1 MARPLFRALAVV
13 SVLAPGGSPARA
25 AQASPPRPPVSYGDR
40 VMLGA
45 DIGRYALLYGTPEFR
60 GLDDENARPWPER
73 SAIRTVGRLEEI
85 PGRRRGDDTS
95 SALPGGGGDYDDG
108 SAFLRVCAERHCLAL
123 VPVPEMRDAFAG
135 AVLAWV
141 HEGVEVVGAIDQS
154 PSSGG
159 DPAQGRSRVFL
170 VWSVFESPLGS
181 VRRHGA
187 AGSSLE
193 ALVRYPK
200 GVEKR
205 EVTVSGIFRGANL
218 FADLPAES
226 HRDAGDWVLRD
237 GPFSIWVTGKAPKGR
252 GFALDPRSR
261 SDCAWRL
268 EVKGTVET
276 AGGYV
281 YLHAKSVAPV
291 RREKGETPAP

>member
-1 MARPLFRALAVV
+1 MPRLLVRALAVA
-13 SVLAPGGSPARA
+13 SLLAPAGSPARA

-40 VMLGA
+40 VAIGG

-85 PGRRRGDDTS
+85 PGRRRSGDTS
-95 SALPGGGGDYDDG
+95 SALPGGGGDYDDV
-108 SAFLRVCAERHCLAL
+108 SAFLRVCAEWHCLAL

-141 HEGVEVVGAIDQS
+141 HQGVEVVGAIDQL

-159 DPAQGRSRVFL
+159 DPTQGRSRVFL
-170 VWSVFESPLGS
+170 VWSVFESPFGS
-181 VRRHGA
+181 VRRNGA
-187 AGSSLE
+187 GGSSLE

-205 EVTVSGIFRGANL
+205 EVTVSGTFRGANL

-226 HRDAGDWVLRD
+226 RHDAGDWVLRD
-237 GPFSIWVTGKAPKGR
+237 GPFSIWVTGKTPRGR
-252 GFALDPRSR
+252 GFALDPQSR
-261 SDCAWRL
+261 SDCSWRL

-276 AGGYV
+276 VGGYV
-281 YLHAKSVAPV
+281 YFHAKSVAPV
-291 RREKGETPAP
+291 RRERGDGPAP